1 MEKNDK
7 YKVAKNNILN
17 KTITIHILFLRLV
30 MKLLLFLILIYS
42 SSSMALNQQACSRL
56 LNDGLYKKYE
66 YGGVDQPLTKAVKRH
81 GSSKGSSATSTEGTT
96 ALLDPKYWSNV
107 STSETQATSSTGE
120 CNLFGLNR
128 LKEQRDLY
136 FAQNSDEIMAE
147 IAQGRGE
154 HVSVLASYTLCDQD
168 KFETFGRALQM
179 KMKDFISEEQDY
191 GAIINQ
197 AISANSLEKNCYIF

>member
-1 MEKNDK
+1 MR
-7 YKVAKNNILN
+7 L
-17 KTITIHILFLRLV
+17 LFI
-30 MKLLLFLILIYS
+30 LLLLLNSTFSFAI
-42 SSSMALNQQACSRL
+42 NQQACSRL

-66 YGGVDQPLTKAVKRH
+66 YGGIDQPLTKATKRH

-136 FAQNSDEIMAE
+136 IAQNRDEVLY
-147 IAQGRGE
+147 QVVSGKGE
-154 HVSVLASYTLCDQD
+154 HIDVIASFSLCDQD
-168 KFETFGRALQM
+168 SFGQFSKALKSQTASLISARA
-179 KMKDFISEEQDY
+179 EY
-191 GAIINQ
+191 GAVINK
-197 AISANSLEKNCYIF
+197 AIRDSGLEKSCLIL